1 MLTNI
6 LVLVEIEKISTP
18 SNYIIMWVVTGI
30 FRLKLKQQLVMGY
43 NELVGSLLKSVKVSW
58 PLSDLKLI
66 IGWFCLLNKWS

>member
-1 MLTNI
+1 M
-6 LVLVEIEKISTP
+6 S
-18 SNYIIMWVVTGI
+18 VVTGI

-66 IGWFCLLNKWS
+66 IG